1 MCAHC
6 QARVENALKAVAG
19 VTAVTVD
26 LEKGTAAVTGRVPLW
41 FLFSL
46 PMLYHIVVEDRQK
59 VGWPV
64 HDWLPEASA
73 LCCMEVLPYCS
84 LAMRRRYPAEGG
96 VRPPL
101 WGPGRRPPASEP
113 VLHLRC
119 VALSDED
126 PEHRPKLY
134 PGRSGDR
141 PSRTGYH
148 TEAGGGDGA
157 LRPAAR
163 AAGGLCANGP
173 VPGTGR
179 SR

>member
-1 MCAHC
+1 MTS
-6 QARVENALKAVAG
+6 ARQRAGGSALHRRRHRPGA
-19 VTAVTVD
+19 
-26 LEKGTAAVTGRVPLW
+26 LQVPLW

-96 VRPPL
+96 SASAAF

-113 VLHLRC
+113 VSHLRC

-126 PEHRPKLY
+126 PEHRPELY

-179 SR
+179 SRST

>member
-1 MCAHC
+1 MWSIDFRTSTRRRQCSAPPPSP
-6 QARVENALKAVAG
+6 AG
-19 VTAVTVD
+19 CRCGFCSACLCCTTS
-26 LEKGTAAVTGRVPLW
+26 LWRTGRKWAGLSMTGCRRPAPCAVW
-41 FLFSL
+41 R
-46 PMLYHIVVEDRQK
+46 YCRTVR
-59 VGWPV
+59 
-64 HDWLPEASA
+64 WLCGAGI
-73 LCCMEVLPYCS
+73 
-84 LAMRRRYPAEGG
+84 RRRGG

-126 PEHRPKLY
+126 PEHRPELY

-179 SR
+179 SRST

>member
-1 MCAHC
+1 MRSIDFRTSTRRRQCSAPPPSP
-6 QARVENALKAVAG
+6 AG
-19 VTAVTVD
+19 CPP
-26 LEKGTAAVTGRVPLW
+26 GAAVVSVQPAYAVPHRGGGPAESGAGLSMTGCRRPAPCAVW
-41 FLFSL
+41 R
-46 PMLYHIVVEDRQK
+46 YCRTVR
-59 VGWPV
+59 
-64 HDWLPEASA
+64 WLCGAGI
-73 LCCMEVLPYCS
+73 
-84 LAMRRRYPAEGG
+84 RRRGG

-126 PEHRPKLY
+126 PEHRPELY

-179 SR
+179 SRST

>member
-1 MCAHC
+1 MRSIDFRTSTRRRQCSAPPPSP
-6 QARVENALKAVAG
+6 AG
-19 VTAVTVD
+19 CPP
-26 LEKGTAAVTGRVPLW
+26 GAAVVSVQPAYAVPHRGGG
-41 FLFSL
+41 
-46 PMLYHIVVEDRQK
+46 PA
-59 VGWPV
+59 GWPV

>member
-1 MCAHC
+1 MWSIDFRTSTRRRQCA
-6 QARVENALKAVAG
+6 APPPSPAG
-19 VTAVTVD
+19 CRCGFCSACLCCTTSWWR
-26 LEKGTAAVTGRVPLW
+26 TGRKW
-41 FLFSL
+41 A
-46 PMLYHIVVEDRQK
+46 
-59 VGWPV
+59 GPV

-126 PEHRPKLY
+126 PEHRPELY

-179 SR
+179 SRST

>member
-1 MCAHC
+1 MTS
-6 QARVENALKAVAG
+6 ARQRAGGSALHRRRHRPGA
-19 VTAVTVD
+19 
-26 LEKGTAAVTGRVPLW
+26 LQVPLW

-73 LCCMEVLPYCS
+73 LCWMEVLPYCS

-126 PEHRPKLY
+126 PEHRPELY

-179 SR
+179 SRST